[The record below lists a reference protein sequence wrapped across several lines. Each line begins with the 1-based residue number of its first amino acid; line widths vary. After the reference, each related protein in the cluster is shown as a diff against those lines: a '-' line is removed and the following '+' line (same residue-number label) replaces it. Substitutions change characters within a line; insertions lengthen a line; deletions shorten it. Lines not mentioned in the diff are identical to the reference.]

1 MFFRISQEKKAK
13 FIKSRRFQS
22 TCQGSQVQIFSSLL
36 APQTRTRTKLIRV
49 KATPGVI
56 QNPLNFPL
64 ARESPRPEMKKGP
77 PFVPKSISSRIFH
90 AFRGPSGQKRAIL
103 HLNYRRGPE
112 LQLWSKIWLRFIFC
126 LYTGWSLVAMPR
138 RIPASF
144 DEGQKIARFRVGNF
158 S

>member
-90 AFRGPSGQKRAIL
+90 AFRGPPARSAQFCISITGGVLSSSFGRKFGCDLFSVYIL
-103 HLNYRRGPE
+103 
-112 LQLWSKIWLRFIFC
+112 
-126 LYTGWSLVAMPR
+126 
-138 RIPASF
+138 
-144 DEGQKIARFRVGNF
+144 VGVW
-158 S
+158 